1 MSPFGPLVPTAIGRF
16 AHRLTLVIIDI
27 LGAFGV
33 VGDKIPG
40 FFLEVIA
47 DLIQLDTR
55 AWHDDIASGLSQT
68 W

>member
-16 AHRLTLVIIDI
+16 AHRLTLVFIDI

-33 VGDKIPG
+33 VGDKIPR
-40 FFLEVIA
+40 FLLEVIA

-55 AWHDDIASGLSQT
+55 AWHDDIATGLSQA

>member
-16 AHRLTLVIIDI
+16 AHRLTLVFIDI
-27 LGAFGV
+27 LSAFRV
-33 VGDKIPG
+33 VGDEIPR

-47 DLIQLDTR
+47 DLIELHAG
-55 AWHDDIASGLSQT
+55 AWHDDIASGLSQA